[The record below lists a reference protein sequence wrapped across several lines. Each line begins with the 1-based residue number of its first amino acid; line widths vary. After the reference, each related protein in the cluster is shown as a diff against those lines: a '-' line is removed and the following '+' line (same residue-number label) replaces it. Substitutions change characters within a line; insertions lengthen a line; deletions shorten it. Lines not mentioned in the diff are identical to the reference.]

1 MEHIKDLE
9 RSFIAQMKTR
19 KEELSSELSQYEMTI
34 NDILHCLENEKCDA
48 VTLVKASKKLQEIRR
63 KRRKIKV
70 EREQVL
76 CLLRCVSTSNIEK
89 YERGTKYK
97 YRTNVMDDIRHK
109 N

>member
-9 RSFIAQMKTR
+9 RSFITQMKTR
-19 KEELSSELSQYEMTI
+19 KEELSSEISRYEMTI

-48 VTLVKASKKLQEIRR
+48 ITLVRASKKLQEIRR
-63 KRRKIKV
+63 KRRKVKI
-70 EREQVL
+70 ERDQVL
-76 CLLRCVSTSNIEK
+76 CLLRLVSTSNIAK
-89 YERGTKYK
+89 YEKKKQYT